1 MRFDSNIYYHE
12 VEQYPADKLME
23 EWKET
28 ALLYDQTDFTGVW
41 VGEHHFWY
49 SGWPVAAPNPVQVCT
64 FFRRADGE
72 DSGRADSLHSA
83 GLEPDP
89 AG

>member
-41 VGEHHFWY
+41 VGR
-49 SGWPVAAPNPVQVCT
+49 APFLV
-64 FFRRADGE
+64 
-72 DSGRADSLHSA
+72 
-83 GLEPDP
+83 
-89 AG
+89 

>member
-28 ALLYDQTDFTGVW
+28 AR
-41 VGEHHFWY
+41 
-49 SGWPVAAPNPVQVCT
+49 SCT
-64 FFRRADGE
+64 TR
-72 DSGRADSLHSA
+72 
-83 GLEPDP
+83 PT
-89 AG
+89 